1 MDLPTLW
8 FVIIAV
14 FWTGFFVLEGFD
26 LGVGALHHWLGRN
39 ETERRI
45 AVNTIGPFW
54 DGNEV
59 WLIVGGAA
67 IFAAF
72 PSWYATWFSA
82 GYLALVLVL
91 LALIVR
97 GLSFEWRGKGES
109 LRWKATWSWTLT
121 IGSAL
126 IPLLLG
132 VALGDLLAGL
142 PINATEE
149 FTGSFFNL
157 LTPYGLALG
166 ATLLVLCLLHGATFV
181 TLRTGPGWVHDRAE
195 AFARRL
201 VWPGLI
207 LALLMGLATA
217 LLSVGPG
224 WAKLVGVVPVL
235 GLAAAVVAL
244 RSGHEGRAFAGTAVG
259 IGGLVATLF
268 ANLYP
273 TVMVSTIDGAY
284 SLTVSSTA
292 SGQYALQVMTIVA
305 LVLFPVVL
313 LYQGWTYWVFRAR
326 LRGESPAAGIGVDAG
341 TTTSTTPH

>member
-26 LGVGALHHWLGRN
+26 LGVGALHHWLGRD
-39 ETERRI
+39 ELERRVV
-45 AVNTIGPFW
+45 VNTIGPFW

-82 GYLALVLVL
+82 GYLALLLVLV
-91 LALIVR
+91 ALIVR
-97 GLSFEWRGKGES
+97 GLSFEWRGKGTG
-109 LRWKATWSWTLT
+109 LRWKGTWTWALTL
-121 IGSAL
+121 GSAL
-126 IPLLLG
+126 VPLLLG

-142 PINATEE
+142 PIDGSEE
-149 FTGSFFNL
+149 FTGSFVDL

-166 ATLLVLCLLHGATFV
+166 VTLLVLCLLHGATFV
-181 TLRTGPGWVHDRAE
+181 ALRTAPGAVHERAE

-201 VWPGLI
+201 VWPGLV
-207 LALLMGLATA
+207 LALLIGVWTA
-217 LLSVGPG
+217 LISVGPG
-224 WAKLVGVVPVL
+224 WAKMLGVVPAL
-235 GLAAAVVAL
+235 GLAAAVVSL
-244 RSGHEGRAFAGTAVG
+244 RAGRDGRAFAGTAVG

-273 TVMVSTIDGAY
+273 TVMVSSTNAAY
-284 SLTVSSTA
+284 SLTVAGTA
-292 SGQYALQVMTIVA
+292 SGQYALQVMTVVA

-313 LYQGWTYWVFRAR
+313 VYQGWTYWVFRAR
-326 LRGESPAAGIGVDAG
+326 LRTPAGDDAV
-341 TTTSTTPH
+341 SMSVPH